1 MITCCARIYH
11 PEKLPLQTGNKK
23 ERSWGNVSAGR
34 KEEEMTEV
42 SYSAHISNGKSAITN
57 KGKLSGVAKHNLRKY
72 RSKGYDRENIVLL
85 CGSANLMQDVKK
97 IYQETFS
104 EALEQY
110 NNKQTRAD
118 RRIGDYFEHVSGKN
132 QDMAVEIIFQCGDKE
147 FWENISSSGNGE
159 RSGRNNACEVY
170 RGILER
176 LQKEMTDFKVANA
189 VVHFD
194 EASPHMHVV
203 GVPVGRGFKRGLET
217 KVSKRSVFS
226 PWSLENVLQGSL
238 REEAEM
244 QMKLHY
250 GVFLKEKQKGKNHDL
265 TVTENKVQKET
276 KRLER
281 VEEDLSEKEDQIY
294 IADLQLSYRENEIS
308 KAERLLSD
316 VKQELAGAEKD
327 LEQIKAES
335 RETRLNATKELQ
347 SIWDR
352 YDRMQD
358 NFDRLK
364 EKQEGLLADIHTLD
378 IEVEKRSDF
387 LYVLGRLRE
396 VIEKLLSMIPIVK
409 EFVRLVEEKRDIK
422 AATSYSYT
430 ALGRLLKEHRTP
442 LQGRFVIFP
451 EIASW
456 QTSQGEVIPIY
467 EDFNGRG
474 VSYTLVGFWN
484 LRTKSTIRISEIHD
498 EIAPENRIC
507 TLEQAAVYV
516 KAVENFMEDMRQG
529 EEQQDEFMKRQDY
542 PVYRTERGE
551 KDWER

>member
-1 MITCCARIYH
+1 
-11 PEKLPLQTGNKK
+11 
-23 ERSWGNVSAGR
+23 
-34 KEEEMTEV
+34 
-42 SYSAHISNGKSAITN
+42 
-57 KGKLSGVAKHNLRKY
+57 
-72 RSKGYDRENIVLL
+72 
-85 CGSANLMQDVKK
+85 
-97 IYQETFS
+97 
-104 EALEQY
+104 
-110 NNKQTRAD
+110 
-118 RRIGDYFEHVSGKN
+118 
-132 QDMAVEIIFQCGDKE
+132 
-147 FWENISSSGNGE
+147 
-159 RSGRNNACEVY
+159 
-170 RGILER
+170 
-176 LQKEMTDFKVANA
+176 MTDFKVANA

-265 TVTENKVQKET
+265 TVTEYKVQKET

-294 IADLQLSYRENEIS
+294 IADLQLSHRENEIS

-358 NFDRLK
+358 NFDWLK
-364 EKQEGLLADIHTLD
+364 ERQEGLLEDIHTLD

-387 LYVLGRLRE
+387 LYVLDRLRE
-396 VIEKLLSMIPIVK
+396 VIEKLLSMIPVVK

-430 ALGRLLKEHRTP
+430 ALGRLLKEYRTP
-442 LQGRFVIFP
+442 LRGKFVVFP

-507 TLEQAAVYV
+507 TLEQAAVYI

-529 EEQQDEFMKRQDY
+529 EDMRAEQSMNRPYRRGDER
-542 PVYRTERGE
+542 ER
-551 KDWER
+551 